1 MLNKD
6 LELTLNLAFRFARER
21 RHEYMTVEHLLLA
34 LLDNPAAGDALRSC
48 GANIEKLR
56 QELSSFIDS
65 TTPVLPDG
73 ELERDTQPTLGFQR
87 VLQRAVFHVQS
98 SGKSEVT
105 GANVLVAIFSE
116 QESQAVYLLKKI
128 DISRLDV
135 VNFIS
140 HGVTKTEKLEQHDEH
155 AQDEGSETLSD
166 ESKFLENF
174 TANLNLLAK
183 NGQIDPLI
191 GREHEVE
198 RAIQVLCRRK
208 KNNPL
213 LV

>member
-1 MLNKD
+1 
-6 LELTLNLAFRFARER
+6 
-21 RHEYMTVEHLLLA
+21 
-34 LLDNPAAGDALRSC
+34 
-48 GANIEKLR
+48 
-56 QELSSFIDS
+56 IDS

-73 ELERDTQPTLGFQR
+73 EVERATQPTLGFER

-98 SGKSEVT
+98 SGESEVT
-105 GANVLVAIFSE
+105 GANVLVAIFGE

-128 DISRLDV
+128 DITRLDV

-155 AQDEGSETLSD
+155 AQEEGT
-166 ESKFLENF
+166 ESVADDSKYLENF
-174 TANLNLLAK
+174 TANLNVQAK

-208 KNNPL
+208 K
-213 LV
+213 